1 MNAHKQS
8 SYNAR
13 RLLIDMWSFIR
24 PYRGRFW
31 LATVLRFTSDLV
43 WLYPA
48 WALGEITNFFVSF
61 ERGQSLERFWW
72 LMAGFA
78 GAGLYRFVVI
88 EFAKFSGY
96 QVAERIGLDARV
108 QALQHLFSLDLR
120 WHETMRSG
128 AKLKR
133 ISRGGEG
140 LNRILRFFYTN
151 ILEAS
156 LNIVAV
162 SIILHTLGL
171 GFSLAFFFYVFTYY
185 ALSYVQTRRAERQS
199 IYVSEQEEALES
211 TAYESVNNIL
221 TVKTMGFAGP
231 VIAYVKCGADALMRE
246 IRTRINYF
254 RVREGSLNTYTIFAR
269 LAGFAFIGWGIAHGR
284 HEVGLLI
291 MFSGYFDLVWRATSE
306 LAQVTNEIAI
316 HKVEVARMMELMA
329 LEPTIEGKG
338 TKTFPV
344 TWERLGAEHVS
355 FAYRKRKVLDDVT
368 LSIRKGE
375 KVGLVGHSGAGKS
388 TLFKI
393 LLKLYEDYEGTV
405 SFDGMPLRDIDRASY
420 VQRVAVVLQETEL
433 FDLSLKDN
441 ITIVAGEHTP
451 DPSQEGN
458 AKVVSIGG
466 VSPDG
471 AVGGR
476 GGFVTREEERL
487 LRALSVAHLDELVKS
502 LPQSADTLIGEKGVK
517 LSGGEKQRLG
527 IARAVYKNPE
537 ILFLDEAT
545 SHLDADSERKI
556 QDSLHEFF
564 KGSLTA
570 IVIAHRLSTIR
581 QMDRIIVLEKGR
593 IAEEGT
599 FDALLE
605 KRGVFYTLWEAEFP
619 KLTSTLIPPFITY
632 STGQGDKCSCYL
644 HDALTS

>member
-420 VQRVAVVLQETEL
+420 VRRVAVVQQETEL

-441 ITIVAGEHTP
+441 IAIVAGKKRI
-451 DPSQEGN
+451 D
-458 AKVVSIGG
+458 VSRF
-466 VSPDG
+466 S
-471 AVGGR
+471 
-476 GGFVTREEERL
+476 
-487 LRALSVAHLDELVKS
+487 RALATAHLDELVKS
-502 LPQSADTLIGEKGVK
+502 LPQGADTLVGEKGVK

-599 FDALLE
+599 FEALLE
-605 KRGVFYTLWEAEFP
+605 KRGVFYTLWE
-619 KLTSTLIPPFITY
+619 KQRL
-632 STGQGDKCSCYL
+632 
-644 HDALTS
+644 